1 MRQILVLTFVCVISA
16 LLLSYVYIFTMPK
29 IKEYKEKFFTSAL
42 SEIFP
47 NMGGYVEVIKD
58 SCYQILSENKEKVI
72 GLFFRTS
79 EKGYGGIIEMFV
91 GIDTLER
98 VCGLR
103 IASPAEGLKETPGL
117 GLKIREDKFK
127 NQFLGKRIEQIR
139 LKKEGGE
146 IEAIT
151 AATISSKA
159 VCDGI
164 RKGIEKYKKY
174 LREK

>member
-1 MRQILVLTFVCVISA
+1 MKPILVLTLVCVFSA
-16 LLLSYVYIFTMPK
+16 FLLSYVYLFTIKK
-29 IKEYKEKFFTSAL
+29 IEKHKEEFFTSSL

-47 NMGGYVEVIKD
+47 EMASYVEVVKD
-58 SCYQILSENKEKVI
+58 SCYQVFNKEKKII
-72 GLFFRTS
+72 GLFFRAGK
-79 EKGYGGIIEMFV
+79 KGYGGIIEMFV
-91 GIDTLER
+91 GIDTLGR

-127 NQFLGKRIEQIR
+127 NQFLGKREEEIK
-139 LKKEGGE
+139 LKREGGK

-164 RKGIEKYKKY
+164 REGINKYKKY
-174 LREK
+174 LKNE

>member
-1 MRQILVLTFVCVISA
+1 MRQIVILTLVCVISA
-16 LLLSYVYIFTMPK
+16 LLLSYVYLFTIPK

-47 NMGGYVEVIKD
+47 YMGGYKEVIKD
-58 SCYQILSENKEKVI
+58 SCYQILSADKTKII
-72 GLFFRTS
+72 GLVFRVG

-98 VCGLR
+98 VCGLK

-127 NQFLGKRIEQIR
+127 NQFLGKIKEQIK

-159 VCDGI
+159 VCEGI

-174 LREK
+174 LKEE

>member
-1 MRQILVLTFVCVISA
+1 MRQIIVLTSVSIISA
-16 LLLSYVYIFTMPK
+16 SLLSYVYLFTIKK
-29 IKEYKEKFFTSAL
+29 IEKYKEEFFISSL

-47 NMGGYVEVIKD
+47 QMDSYIEVVKD
-58 SCYQILSENKEKVI
+58 SCYQILNKDKKII
-72 GLFFRTS
+72 GLVFRNGK
-79 EKGYGGIIEMFV
+79 KGYGGIIEMFV
-91 GIDTLER
+91 GIDTLEK
-98 VCGLR
+98 VCGLK

-117 GLKIREDKFK
+117 GLKIREDKFR
-127 NQFLGKRIEQIR
+127 NQFLGKREDEIK

-164 RKGIEKYKKY
+164 REGINKYKRY
-174 LREK
+174 LKNE

>member
-1 MRQILVLTFVCVISA
+1 MRQILVLTFVCVVSA
-16 LLLSYVYIFTMPK
+16 LLLSYVYLFTIPK
-29 IKEYKEKFFTSAL
+29 IKEHKEKFFTSAL

-47 NMGGYVEVIKD
+47 NIGGYKEVVKD
-58 SCYQILSENKEKVI
+58 SCYQILSEDKTRII
-72 GLFFRTS
+72 GLVFRTG

-91 GIDTLER
+91 GIDTLEK
-98 VCGLR
+98 VCGLK

-127 NQFLGKRIEQIR
+127 SQFLGKIKEQIK